1 MVKHI
6 VMWKLS
12 DVAEGKT
19 RDENAAVIKEEL
31 EHLSEI
37 IDGLLAFEIGSNFN
51 PAGFDLV
58 LYSEFTS
65 IEALRAYDVHP
76 EHLKVRSYIH
86 KVISDRSVVD
96 YEVSSSK

>member
-19 RDENAAVIKEEL
+19 RDENAVVMKEEL
-31 EHLSEI
+31 EQLSEI
-37 IDGLLAFEIGSNFN
+37 IDGVLAFEIGANFN

-65 IEALRAYDVHP
+65 VEALKAYDVHP
-76 EHLKVRSYIH
+76 EHQKVRSYIN

-96 YEVSSSK
+96 YEVPSGK